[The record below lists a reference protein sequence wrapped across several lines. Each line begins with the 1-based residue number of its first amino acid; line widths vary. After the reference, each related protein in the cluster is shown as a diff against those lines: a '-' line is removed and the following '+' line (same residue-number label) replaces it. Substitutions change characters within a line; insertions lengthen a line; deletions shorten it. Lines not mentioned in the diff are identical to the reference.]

1 MASLHHPMVRFGEYL
16 LGRSKIALDFW
27 IYLLAI
33 SLAKH
38 HLRLSQQKDLLVPIV
53 FGGTNMP
60 LRVQNKVS

>member
-1 MASLHHPMVRFGEYL
+1 MKQE
-16 LGRSKIALDFW
+16 
-27 IYLLAI
+27 I

-60 LRVQNKVS
+60 FRVINKVS